1 MVRTRIPYLPAVC
14 LCLLV
19 ACRPPWSNDRVA
31 VAKAGDDI
39 LYLDELQSIIPDGI
53 GSGDSLLMAED
64 YIRKWVTASLL
75 VTKAEENLTM
85 AQRDVTAELKEY
97 RAGLITYRYK
107 KALMA
112 EKLDT
117 VVSDQE
123 ITAFY
128 EKNKPHFTLTA
139 PLMKAVFIKIP
150 LEVSQPEKA
159 RAFCGSSNPVEL
171 RELQEFCLRYAESYQ
186 LYTDR
191 WVDAGLVLRNL
202 PGYDS
207 PREDRITSGSTLE
220 ERDDKY
226 YYLICVLGF
235 KEKGESAPPEYV
247 SGNIRDLIINT
258 RKTEF
263 LKKLEEDIYAEGVR
277 NKKFRLYEMEKK

>member
-1 MVRTRIPYLPAVC
+1 MVRTRIPYLLAVC

-150 LEVSQPEKA
+150 WRSPNLKRPGPSAEAPTPLNSVNSRNSVSAMP
-159 RAFCGSSNPVEL
+159 NPTNSIPTV
-171 RELQEFCLRYAESYQ
+171 
-186 LYTDR
+186 
-191 WVDAGLVLRNL
+191 
-202 PGYDS
+202 
-207 PREDRITSGSTLE
+207 GSTPAW
-220 ERDDKY
+220 
-226 YYLICVLGF
+226 
-235 KEKGESAPPEYV
+235 S
-247 SGNIRDLIINT
+247 
-258 RKTEF
+258 
-263 LKKLEEDIYAEGVR
+263 
-277 NKKFRLYEMEKK
+277 